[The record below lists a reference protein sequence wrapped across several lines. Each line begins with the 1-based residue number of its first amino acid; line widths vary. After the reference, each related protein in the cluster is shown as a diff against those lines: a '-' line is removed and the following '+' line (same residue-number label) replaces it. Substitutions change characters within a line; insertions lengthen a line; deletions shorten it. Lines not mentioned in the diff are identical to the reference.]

1 MWFDRSFEKAR
12 VNNGQYTNSKLHI
25 RKKEARKA
33 EYILNVGRCCKD
45 SLKPD
50 ITKKKKKS
58 QELQHIL
65 PSCKKQWKAYLILI

>member
-50 ITKKKKKS
+50 ITKKKKKNLNNYNTYCQAVKS
-58 QELQHIL
+58 
-65 PSCKKQWKAYLILI
+65 SGKLI